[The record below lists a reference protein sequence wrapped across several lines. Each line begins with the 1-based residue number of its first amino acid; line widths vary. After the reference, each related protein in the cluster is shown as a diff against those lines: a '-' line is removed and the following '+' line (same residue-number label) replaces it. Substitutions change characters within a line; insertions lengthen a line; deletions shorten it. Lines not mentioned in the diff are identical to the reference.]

1 MQQLVRRI
9 RNRVLRALRKAGK
22 WVDADAAAEG
32 DAGAGD
38 ELLPGLA
45 AAAVEGRAALGER
58 AGQRDGRI
66 GRDVYRFTCF
76 LFLPLLFA
84 GLALLQR
91 RGGATMLAV
100 LGAVSVRLMVLQ
112 RDTFETIAVKVLT
125 DVDGNGIPFVRPDIV
140 GDIVPKVI
148 PALPWT
154 FAAYGAATVVCVVAG
169 LLWARRTRVVAAQ

>member
-1 MQQLVRRI
+1 MPR
-9 RNRVLRALRKAGK
+9 RKATRELVTSCCPGSQPRRSK
-22 WVDADAAAEG
+22 
-32 DAGAGD
+32 GAQRS
-38 ELLPGLA
+38 A
-45 AAAVEGRAALGER
+45 NALVSAMFGV
-58 AGQRDGRI
+58 AH
-66 GRDVYRFTCF
+66 DVYRFTCF

-154 FAAYGAATVVCVVAG
+154 SRPT
-169 LLWARRTRVVAAQ
+169 RRRPWPVW